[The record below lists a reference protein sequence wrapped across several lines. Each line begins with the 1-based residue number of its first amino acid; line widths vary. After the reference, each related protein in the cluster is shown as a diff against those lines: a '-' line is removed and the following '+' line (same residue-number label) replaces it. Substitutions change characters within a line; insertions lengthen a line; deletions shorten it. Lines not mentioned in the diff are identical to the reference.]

1 MGQFDVPIFWWIID
15 GMKWSTAWAIA
26 ATLILA
32 ALAGAWLGARTMPPT
47 ELQFGTRIDPPL
59 PIPATRLVEQ
69 DGSSFDRSSLK
80 GRWSLLFFGFTHC
93 PGICPMTLTTLAQVR
108 KQLVGLDEDE
118 LPQVVLVSVDPER
131 DTPARM
137 ADYVAKFDS
146 SFMGVTG
153 TPSAIDEFTGA
164 LGIAH
169 KKIGAMGD
177 DYMVDHTAAIVMLD
191 PQGRRI
197 AVFSPPFTA
206 EHLAADYLRVLG
218 RG

>member
-1 MGQFDVPIFWWIID
+1 
-15 GMKWSTAWAIA
+15 MKRSTLLLLA

-32 ALAGAWLGARTMPPT
+32 AAGGAWLSARTFEPVT
-47 ELQFGTRIDPPL
+47 LQFGTAINPPQSL
-59 PIPATRLVEQ
+59 PATQLVSQ
-69 DGSSFDRSSLK
+69 SGASFDRSQLE

-93 PGICPMTLTTLAQVR
+93 PGVCPMTLKTLAQVR
-108 KQLVGLDEDE
+108 KQVGDLPSEE

-131 DTPARM
+131 DTPERLAG
-137 ADYVAKFDS
+137 YVTQFDP
-146 SFMGVTG
+146 SFIGITG
-153 TPSAIDEFTGA
+153 STAAIDEFAAA

-169 KKIGAMGD
+169 KKVGMGD
-177 DYMVDHTAAIVMLD
+177 DYMIDHTAAITMVD
-191 PQGRRI
+191 PKGRRV

>member
-1 MGQFDVPIFWWIID
+1 
-15 GMKWSTAWAIA
+15 MKWSTTWATA
-26 ATLILA
+26 AALILA
-32 ALAGAWLGARTMPPT
+32 ALAGAWFGARTMPPAD
-47 ELQFGTRIDPPL
+47 LQFGTRIDPPQ
-59 PIPATRLVEQ
+59 PIPATQLIGQ

-108 KQLVGLDEDE
+108 KELGGLEAGE

-137 ADYVAKFDS
+137 AEYVTKFDR

-153 TPSAIDEFTGA
+153 TPAAIDEFTGA

-169 KKIGAMGD
+169 KKIGPAGD